1 MEQYNG
7 IINALSPKFA
17 FSYEINILNPLY
29 ITDLY
34 DVDNTII
41 LAKYSELYF
50 GENLNLVRPDEIF
63 FIPGGRPTNITY
75 GAKDGPIKTQENFIS
90 ERIFGL
96 QNPIGRPHG
105 SNPKHRFITV
115 NYKAKVVGVSEDY
128 VGEYFKYLPE
138 LIHRIIKKINEWKR

>member
-7 IINALSPKFA
+7 IINTLSPKFA
-17 FSYEINILNPLY
+17 SSYDINILNPLY

-50 GENLNLVRPDEIF
+50 GENLNLVAQTRFF

-115 NYKAKVVGVSEDY
+115 SFKAKVFDAVHFFISLNIPPFV
-128 VGEYFKYLPE
+128 
-138 LIHRIIKKINEWKR
+138 IHKTKISFLF

>member
-17 FSYEINILNPLY
+17 SSYDINILNPLY

-50 GENLNLVRPDEIF
+50 GENLNLVAQTRF
-63 FIPGGRPTNITY
+63 FLFREVGRQTLLM
-75 GAKDGPIKTQENFIS
+75 ALKM
-90 ERIFGL
+90 GL
-96 QNPIGRPHG
+96 
-105 SNPKHRFITV
+105 
-115 NYKAKVVGVSEDY
+115 
-128 VGEYFKYLPE
+128 
-138 LIHRIIKKINEWKR
+138 

>member
-7 IINALSPKFA
+7 IINALSVKFTS
-17 FSYEINILNPLY
+17 SYDINILNPLY

-63 FIPGGRPTNITY
+63 FYSGR
-75 GAKDGPIKTQENFIS
+75 
-90 ERIFGL
+90 
-96 QNPIGRPHG
+96 
-105 SNPKHRFITV
+105 
-115 NYKAKVVGVSEDY
+115 
-128 VGEYFKYLPE
+128 
-138 LIHRIIKKINEWKR
+138 

>member
-17 FSYEINILNPLY
+17 SSYDINILNPLY

-50 GENLNLVRPDEIF
+50 I
-63 FIPGGRPTNITY
+63 
-75 GAKDGPIKTQENFIS
+75 IKI
-90 ERIFGL
+90 IW
-96 QNPIGRPHG
+96 
-105 SNPKHRFITV
+105 
-115 NYKAKVVGVSEDY
+115 
-128 VGEYFKYLPE
+128 YFL
-138 LIHRIIKKINEWKR
+138 LIHF

>member
-17 FSYEINILNPLY
+17 SSYDINILNPLY

-50 GENLNLVRPDEIF
+50 GENLNLVAQTRF
-63 FIPGGRPTNITY
+63 FLFREVGQQTLLM
-75 GAKDGPIKTQENFIS
+75 ALKM
-90 ERIFGL
+90 GL
-96 QNPIGRPHG
+96 
-105 SNPKHRFITV
+105 
-115 NYKAKVVGVSEDY
+115 
-128 VGEYFKYLPE
+128 
-138 LIHRIIKKINEWKR
+138 

>member
-17 FSYEINILNPLY
+17 CSYDINILNPLY

-50 GENLNLVRPDEIF
+50 GENLNLVAQTRF
-63 FIPGGRPTNITY
+63 FLFREVGQQTLLM
-75 GAKDGPIKTQENFIS
+75 ALKM
-90 ERIFGL
+90 GL
-96 QNPIGRPHG
+96 
-105 SNPKHRFITV
+105 
-115 NYKAKVVGVSEDY
+115 
-128 VGEYFKYLPE
+128 
-138 LIHRIIKKINEWKR
+138 

>member
-17 FSYEINILNPLY
+17 SSYDINILNPLY

-50 GENLNLVRPDEIF
+50 GENLNLVAQTRF
-63 FIPGGRPTNITY
+63 FLFREVGQQTLLMALKI
-75 GAKDGPIKTQENFIS
+75 
-90 ERIFGL
+90 GL
-96 QNPIGRPHG
+96 
-105 SNPKHRFITV
+105 
-115 NYKAKVVGVSEDY
+115 
-128 VGEYFKYLPE
+128 
-138 LIHRIIKKINEWKR
+138 